1 MVESIK
7 ELRKICK
14 KKGVEEKG
22 LTALYRY
29 VSIYLLKILLYFPLN
44 ANQVS
49 IIGVE
54 LGIIASVFFLFGNPL
69 YFLIGGVLLFFY
81 TLFDFCDGAMAR
93 YYKNEGGL
101 GGLFDWSNCLP
112 RPLVIFFLSF
122 VFLGDFNNHN
132 QVILLLFGFI
142 ATFFWFLNNIFW
154 RLRKNLSKFDT
165 MDANLEKKI
174 FVKVSKTFDKKVTN
188 ILFNLFIFTK
198 KIHPK
203 FKITYLNS
211 NKIKKDSLLFRLRTI
226 IRKTQIAKIF
236 PFIFIFSGMVDF
248 LLMGPNYITFSVWI
262 YLGISGITLFV
273 IEEYLIKKNFNL
285 RI

>member
-14 KKGVEEKG
+14 KKGLEEKG

-29 VSIYLLKILLYFPLN
+29 VSIYLLKILLHFPLN

-49 IIGVE
+49 ILGVE
-54 LGIIASVFFLFGNPL
+54 LGIVTSIFFLFGNPL
-69 YFLIGGVLLFFY
+69 FFVIGGFLLFFY

-122 VFLGDFNNHN
+122 VFLGDFNNNN

-154 RLRKNLSKFDT
+154 RLRKNLSKFDM

-174 FVKVSKTFDKKVTN
+174 FVKLSKTFDKRTIN
-188 ILFNLFIFTK
+188 ILFNFFIFTK
-198 KIHPK
+198 KILSK
-203 FKITYLNS
+203 FKISFLNF
-211 NKIKKDSLLFRLRTI
+211 NEIEKHSLLVKLRAI
-226 IRKTQIAKIF
+226 IRKTQGAKIF
-236 PFIFIFSGMVDF
+236 PFVFIFSGFFDF
-248 LLMGPNYITFSVWI
+248 LLIGPSYITFSVWI
-262 YLGISGITLFV
+262 YLGISGMILFV
-273 IEEYLIKKNFNL
+273 IEDYIIKTNK
-285 RI
+285 I